1 MRLSDFAAS
10 NLRRM
15 AMLHVQDEKEAKGCC
30 LDLSSVAGP
39 RIELGTS

>member
-1 MRLSDFAAS
+1 MRLSDFAAC
-10 NLRRM
+10 NRCRM
-15 AMLHVQDEKEAKGCC
+15 GMQYMQDEKEAKGCC